1 MVTFIQRSWSKP
13 RGPQPLILR
22 LLTETPALGV
32 LLSCPEKPVL
42 NSVEAPLAPSRERIP
57 EGNRGK
63 RMLQLV
69 AQGMLRHP
77 AANQACR
84 EFPGGLSENACER
97 RLVRKYNRRR
107 LPGQAN

>member
-1 MVTFIQRSWSKP
+1 
-13 RGPQPLILR
+13 
-22 LLTETPALGV
+22 
-32 LLSCPEKPVL
+32 
-42 NSVEAPLAPSRERIP
+42 
-57 EGNRGK
+57 
-63 RMLQLV
+63 MLQLV